1 MKNILVL
8 CLLVGVL
15 VDTAAAQGRERPRS
29 ECLKACNEVGK
40 FRGTERIDR
49 KLAEVRANKATE
61 TDPGKLKQL
70 AEEELELIE
79 ERADKL
85 QEVCHAICDD
95 NPPG

>member
-8 CLLVGVL
+8 CLLAGVL
-15 VDTAAAQGRERPRS
+15 VDTAAAQVRERPKS

-40 FRGTERIDR
+40 FKGTERIDR

-61 TDPGKLKQL
+61 TDAGKLKRL
-70 AEEELELIE
+70 ADEELELIE
-79 ERADKL
+79 ERADKV
-85 QEVCHAICDD
+85 QEVCRAICDG